1 MNALLSTLA
10 LAAALGSSA
19 GQADYEPDADELARI
34 GTTNRYHFE
43 DDFVEGEV
51 LSPSGSL
58 VQARGTGKHPSLI
71 SIRTDF
77 LDYMYRQSLDI

>member
-1 MNALLSTLA
+1 MNALLSTFV
-10 LAAALGSSA
+10 LAATLGSA
-19 GQADYEPDADELARI
+19 GAEADYEPDADELARI

-51 LSPSGSL
+51 LSPDGALISSRGS
-58 VQARGTGKHPSLI
+58 GKHPSLI
-71 SIRTDF
+71 DIRSNF